1 MNKTKFKEMEKET
14 LFIAFS
20 TQKGGVGKT
29 AFTVLM
35 SSYLHYEKGMEVAV
49 VDCDYPQHSIFEM
62 RQRDMELVMKDNY
75 YKQMAYQ

>member
-1 MNKTKFKEMEKET
+1 MEKET

-35 SSYLHYEKGMEVAV
+35 SSYLHYVQDWKSQLWIATTRNTVLLKCA
-49 VDCDYPQHSIFEM
+49 SAIWN
-62 RQRDMELVMKDNY
+62 R
-75 YKQMAYQ
+75 